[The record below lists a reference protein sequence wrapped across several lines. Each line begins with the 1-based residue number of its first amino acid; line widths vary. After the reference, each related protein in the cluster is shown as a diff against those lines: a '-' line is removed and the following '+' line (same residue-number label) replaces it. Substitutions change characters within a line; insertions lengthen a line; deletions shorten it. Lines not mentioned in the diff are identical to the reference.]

1 MWTETVLLQG
11 ICRSDFIL
19 NDLLQDIFMGN
30 EVFRPDNNDFQT
42 LIVQFLVNSRHY
54 RRSSTLSSGGIVQNH
69 PHLPRHEAD
78 GGYDEVQADVEVARP
93 ARQFVHRG
101 HVQLG
106 HQLQEK

>member
-1 MWTETVLLQG
+1 
-11 ICRSDFIL
+11 
-19 NDLLQDIFMGN
+19 MGN

-78 GGYDEVQADVEVARP
+78 GGYDEVQADAEVAGA